1 MAAKLNSTQEHS
13 QIYLQ
18 WKQGRF
24 HETLFL
30 PQTYL
35 GFEEDVRCQPLS
47 ENSSQRR
54 NQYLELLRQRNI
66 GCSGSWC
73 IDGEFKCQFG
83 NSQDCYNLE
92 HIVDLQ
98 NSILEE
104 YNRNIVGNIVMA
116 YGRWNQQV
124 GSLTW
129 PRVEA
134 EKIEIYGRQL
144 MEEAMLAIVE
154 CGEKAL
160 GPPPSEPEVPEPEVP
175 EPQEPEVP
183 MKFLSG
189 LTTSD
194 WIGIVCG
201 SFILSVLAVL
211 LVLVS
216 RIRLDERADQGLL
229 PQADPDLSS
238 EADQQE
244 VSDVEQGEPELNPE
258 FGDTDPAAV
267 EPAPLASA

>member
-13 QIYLQ
+13 QIYQ
-18 WKQGRF
+18 EWKQGRF

-47 ENSSQRR
+47 DDSTERR
-54 NQYLELLRQRNI
+54 NQYVGLLRQRNI

-73 IDGEFKCQFG
+73 IEGQFRCRYG

-92 HIVDLQ
+92 HMVDLQ
-98 NSILEE
+98 NSMLGE

-116 YGRWNQQV
+116 YGKWNQQV

-134 EKIEIYGRQL
+134 EKTEIYGRQL
-144 MEEAMLAIVE
+144 MEAAMLAIIE

-160 GPPPSEPEVPEPEVP
+160 GVPPQEPELEPEKPEPE
-175 EPQEPEVP
+175 EPEVP

-189 LTTSD
+189 LTASD
-194 WIGIVCG
+194 WVGIVCG
-201 SFILSVLAVL
+201 SFILSVVAVL

-216 RIRLDERADQGLL
+216 RIRLGERPGHGLF
-229 PQADPDLSS
+229 PQSEHDLSS

-244 VSDVEQGEPELNPE
+244 VSDVEQGEPGRNPE
-258 FGDTDPAAV
+258 LEDVDPAAA
-267 EPAPLASA
+267 EPAPPASA